1 MQKDL
6 ENLARE
12 MQKLKSDERLY
23 WLQSMAQCRESLH
36 PTTYPTYKTYN
47 QIVTDFRRFKN
58 TLIWSLSGILI
69 GKNEET
75 PVVKNGVDAFMSLS
89 KDERD
94 AFYRSVLGKEEPQ
107 KIATKDSSKTGMTRQ
122 NKGHERH

>member
-6 ENLARE
+6 ENLVKE
-12 MQKLKSDERLY
+12 MQKLKPDERLY

-36 PTTYPTYKTYN
+36 PTTYPTHKAYN

-69 GKNEET
+69 GKNEES
-75 PVVKNGVDAFMSLS
+75 PVVKNGVHAFMSAS
-89 KDERD
+89 
-94 AFYRSVLGKEEPQ
+94 KEEREEFYKIVQKEVPS
-107 KIATKDSSKTGMTRQ
+107 KIAAKTSRSSSTAVKART
-122 NKGHERH
+122 HE